1 MLELY
6 KDDTSENQ
14 VGVDEVGRGC
24 FSGPVVASAVM
35 WDTNWLLENKNN
47 YEHLKWIK
55 DSKKMTAKRRTEC
68 AEFIKNNS
76 KAFSIAYISPR
87 EIDEKNILNAAYEA
101 MHNAIDVIANTHK
114 IDRLLVDG
122 TSFKPYKNK
131 HFNIED
137 MNNNNV
143 NIMIP
148 HHCEPQGDNKYLCIA
163 SASILAKVER
173 DEYMTRLCRE
183 NPELQEK
190 YDWINNKGYGTPKH
204 IKGIQQFGLTEHHR
218 RTFGMCKNID

>member
-137 MNNNNV
+137 MKNNNV

>member
-6 KDDTSENQ
+6 KDSVSENQ

-24 FSGPVVASAVM
+24 FSGPVVAAAVL
-35 WDTNWLLENKNN
+35 WDTNWLLENQNK
-47 YEHLKWIK
+47 YEHIKWIK
-55 DSKKMTAKRRTEC
+55 DSKKMTPKRRTEC

-76 KAFSIAYISPR
+76 KAFSIAHISPQ
-87 EIDEKNILNAAYEA
+87 EIDDKNILNAAYEA
-101 MHNAIDVIANTHK
+101 MHNSIDGVANTHK

-137 MNNNNV
+137 MSNNNV
-143 NIMIP
+143 NIMVP

-173 DEYMTRLCRE
+173 DEYMIELCKE
-183 NPELQEK
+183 NPELQER